1 MEAGQRQDLH
11 TDEEPLG
18 RACPSPTDIANA
30 YEVVRGAERVWREES
45 RIRELRRL
53 LRGTANLKLTR
64 ELLLLVLE
72 ELAIDDDFDELVG
85 DPEAIP
91 PSRFPQAIAMAIAL
105 RHSWRRDDLASVADA
120 LDLPSNTPAG

>member
-18 RACPSPTDIANA
+18 RPWPSPTDVANA
-30 YEVVRGAERVWREES
+30 YDVVLGAERVWREES
-45 RIRELRRL
+45 RVRELRRL
-53 LRGTANLKLTR
+53 LRSTANLKLTR

-72 ELAIDDDFDELVG
+72 ELAIDDDFEELVG

-91 PSRFPQAIAMAIAL
+91 TARFPQAIAMAIAL
-105 RHSWRRDDLASVADA
+105 RHSWRRDDLESIAETLEVQVR
-120 LDLPSNTPAG
+120 PVGR

>member
-1 MEAGQRQDLH
+1 MDAGQRQDLH
-11 TDEEPLG
+11 TDEEPLAG
-18 RACPSPTDIANA
+18 ACPSPTDIANA

-53 LRGTANLKLTR
+53 LLGTANLKLTR

-85 DPEAIP
+85 DPAAIP
-91 PSRFPQAIAMAIAL
+91 TARFPQAIAMAIAL
-105 RHSWRRDDLASVADA
+105 RHSWRWDDLDRIAESLGIQA
-120 LDLPSNTPAG
+120 PTSSR

>member
-1 MEAGQRQDLH
+1 MEAGQRQDLD
-11 TDEEPLG
+11 TNEESQSRPL
-18 RACPSPTDIANA
+18 PSPTDIANA

-45 RIRELRRL
+45 RIKELRRL

-85 DPEAIP
+85 DPAAIP
-91 PSRFPQAIAMAIAL
+91 PSRFPQAIAMAVAL
-105 RHSWRRDDLASVADA
+105 RHSWRRDDLESIAEN
-120 LDLPSNTPAG
+120 LDVRARD

>member
-1 MEAGQRQDLH
+1 MDAGQRQDLH

-18 RACPSPTDIANA
+18 RPCPSPTDIANA

-45 RIRELRRL
+45 RISELRRL
-53 LRGTANLKLTR
+53 LRSTANLKLTR

-91 PSRFPQAIAMAIAL
+91 TARFPQAIAMAIVL
-105 RHSWRRDDLASVADA
+105 RHSWRWDDLQSVAEA
-120 LDLPSNTPAG
+120 LDLPSNTAAG